1 MDFNHNARSNNNNSN
16 GEKQKFYLQNAISA
30 FKRVE
35 LIIAQKK
42 S

>member
-1 MDFNHNARSNNNNSN
+1 MDFNHNARSNNSN

-35 LIIAQKK
+35 FIIAQKK